1 MTADDDLT
9 AILTDRIDHFD
20 DLLANEGMDAILTMP
35 LSMGISCAFDVD
47 FTDPETNE
55 PSLEAH
61 AHVEPGGTLSEAS
74 LEARL
79 DDASA
84 SVDIEPDTALHQ
96 ALQRWFTDMWDSGD
110 EVLEGTPGEVLILCV
125 SDLRPDDHV
134 VRLDLT
140 VAGVESAGINTNGER
155 LVAVRF
161 EGNPGREVWSVDRSL
176 TIIRVADADGDGDGK
191 SKTIKVTRQQ
201 VAAARIVSALD
212 QAEGRESDEWT
223 QRLTQAGQED

>member
-1 MTADDDLT
+1 MTAEDDLS
-9 AILTDRIDHFD
+9 ALLAVHIDRFD
-20 DLLANEGMDAILTMP
+20 DLLATEGMDAILTMP
-35 LSMGISCAFDVD
+35 LTMSMSCAFDVD
-47 FTDPETNE
+47 FTDFETNE

-61 AHVEPGGTLSEAS
+61 AHVEPGGTVTEAS

-110 EVLEGTPGEVLILCV
+110 EVLEGTASGVV
-125 SDLRPDDHV
+125 MGVRVADLRVGDRV
-134 VRLDLT
+134 WRLDLT
-140 VAGVESAGINTNGER
+140 VAGVESAGINTAGEH
-155 LVAVRF
+155 LLAVYF
-161 EGNPGREVWSVDRSL
+161 EDNPGREVWSVDRSL
-176 TIIRVADADGDGDGK
+176 TIIRDGDGK

-212 QAEGRESDEWT
+212 QAEGRESDEWI